1 MILLYR
7 TQCKTLFDS
16 MLTLPIHPLSL
27 KITVT
32 SKIKI
37 SSVRK
42 FKFIAKNTATFHP
55 QFKINS
61 EK

>member
-1 MILLYR
+1 MIMSYR
-7 TQCKTLFDS
+7 TQCKTRSDS
-16 MLTLPIHPLSL
+16 LLTLPIHPLSL
-27 KITVT
+27 EIPET
-32 SKIKI
+32 SKMKI

-42 FKFIAKNTATFHP
+42 FKFIAQNTAKFHP